1 MALPII
7 FGSSSGSDSAS
18 ADLSEASLTLAA
30 LFAYFALVRAAPYV
44 LQRLR

>member
-7 FGSSSGSDSAS
+7 FGGSSTDSSSS

>member
-7 FGSSSGSDSAS
+7 FGGSSTDSSSS
-18 ADLSEASLTLAA
+18 DLSEASLTLAA